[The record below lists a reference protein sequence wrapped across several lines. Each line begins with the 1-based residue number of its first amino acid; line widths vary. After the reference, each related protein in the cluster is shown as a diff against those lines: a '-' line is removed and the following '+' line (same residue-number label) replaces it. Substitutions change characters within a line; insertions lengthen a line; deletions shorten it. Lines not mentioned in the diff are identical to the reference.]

1 MKEESKDKRIYFL
14 EELKDFE
21 AEGGNPKDYKEILV
35 ELRNAITSSL
45 SKEDDKRQTFFF
57 MALEEIKYAID
68 TLDNVRLAENSDD
81 VLKEGKVIEKLAS
94 NLLNKNAMIILD
106 IMLKK

>member
-45 SKEDDKRQTFFF
+45 SKEDDKRQTLIL
-57 MALEEIKYAID
+57 MALEEIKSAID
-68 TLDNVRLAENSDD
+68 TLDNVRLVENMVRS
-81 VLKEGKVIEKLAS
+81 LKYKQYPLIRF
-94 NLLNKNAMIILD
+94 
-106 IMLKK
+106 